1 MRALL
6 LAALLLVSS
15 GCLAMAAAAPV
26 ACKIVNVAEG
36 ACMLLTFTGA
46 DGKAHTVS
54 CTAKDLTEWG
64 VEVERRHALPSAS
77 PVAAPRD
84 ARAATAP

>member
-6 LAALLLVSS
+6 LAALLLASS

-36 ACMLLTFTGA
+36 IDNC
-46 DGKAHTVS
+46 S
-54 CTAKDLTEWG
+54 AK
-64 VEVERRHALPSAS
+64 R
-77 PVAAPRD
+77 
-84 ARAATAP
+84 

>member
-1 MRALL
+1 
-6 LAALLLVSS
+6 V
-15 GCLAMAAAAPV
+15 
-26 ACKIVNVAEG
+26 
-36 ACMLLTFTGA
+36 LLTFTGA

-54 CTAKDLTEWG
+54 CTAKELTEWG